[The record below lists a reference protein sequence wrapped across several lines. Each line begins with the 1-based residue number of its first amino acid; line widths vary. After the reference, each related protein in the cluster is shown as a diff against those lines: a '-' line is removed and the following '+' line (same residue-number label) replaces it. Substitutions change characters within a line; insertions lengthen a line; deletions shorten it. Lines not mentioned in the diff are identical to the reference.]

1 MSNNSQII
9 PPIVSNK
16 SNVKCCYGKQCKG
29 MKRLKMHQR
38 KCRVIFGFE
47 DENLVQFLGDDTPL
61 NAETNQTSAD
71 DMPISHL
78 IRKDGILL
86 PKSDKDWS
94 IANNYFRTLFT
105 RTVMDLNN
113 INAIAEQLSLSSYDH
128 VKLIMDHFKES
139 DQSQLDNKYKNHTT
153 RELKK
158 DLKHLKENNAPLC
171 ETKYV
176 SHLLRPKIKTS
187 HSITSASLNHDSLIS
202 KNFWGYVKRVLQKR
216 SSLIPTF
223 TLQHCTQYFRKMLSD
238 TLPDKQFHI
247 PSWISQ
253 FEPPTLR
260 FNLQPPSY
268 QKVTAVVRRMK
279 SSLSP
284 SPLDL
289 ISNICFKRCPYLRS
303 LLTEIISII
312 WKKGPIPST
321 WKNACIFPC
330 ILSIYSHP

>member
-1 MSNNSQII
+1 
-9 PPIVSNK
+9 
-16 SNVKCCYGKQCKG
+16 
-29 MKRLKMHQR
+29 
-38 KCRVIFGFE
+38 
-47 DENLVQFLGDDTPL
+47 
-61 NAETNQTSAD
+61 
-71 DMPISHL
+71 
-78 IRKDGILL
+78 
-86 PKSDKDWS
+86 
-94 IANNYFRTLFT
+94 
-105 RTVMDLNN
+105 MDLNN

-176 SHLLRPKIKTS
+176 SYLLRPKIKTS

-223 TLQHCTQYFRKMLSD
+223 TLQHCTQYFRKMSSD

-253 FEPPTLR
+253 FEPPTHR

-303 LLTEIISII
+303 LLTEIIRII
-312 WKKGPIPST
+312 WKTGSIPST
-321 WKNACIFPC
+321 WKNACTILIHKKGSTDDPSSVRPISLEFVMLKIFTSTLHDSMYDFLKQNNHIEC
-330 ILSIYSHP
+330 QIQKGFISKISGTLEHTSIMGHIINKARIKQHSLIVTLLDLINAFGEVHHNLISSVLTNHHTPDGIQFW